1 MHSGG
6 QEAARTAPLHIV
18 EPTLVDS
25 TGHCFSFLDSLCRVA
40 GDYPITVWGG
50 HGARVSF
57 PGNVTVVQFF
67 HRRIRR
73 LQAWWLYRALLRR
86 PGRLFISTAGRSDLI
101 LLDLAS
107 RSAIEPGKVL
117 LYVHWFR
124 ASPAKERQLARLAAR
139 QPEIRILAP
148 TESVCA
154 AFRAA
159 GFRHTR
165 HVPYPVAPISAA
177 PTLNVSQTFRHV
189 LFAGAARRDK
199 GFAEVVAFVDLLS
212 RTNRSIPVSLQTSTQ
227 HYDKTDKSVAA
238 SLERLK
244 TIEYPFLRRYDSTLE
259 PADYRAL
266 FCGAICLQL
275 YSRSDFADRI
285 SGITLDALSHGS
297 PIVALSGTW
306 MAHVVEEFGAGLVV
320 EEPTPDVLLD
330 AVIKLMTSYEHY
342 HRRAWEAGREV
353 QKRHDANLL
362 FQAVTPDPGS
372 ASA

>member
-1 MHSGG
+1 MSLRSGW
-6 QEAARTAPLHIV
+6 QEAATTASLHIV

-25 TGHCFSFLDSLCRVA
+25 TGHCFSFLDSLCRAA
-40 GDYPITVWGG
+40 GDYPITVWGAHESG
-50 HGARVSF
+50 VSF
-57 PGNVTVVQFF
+57 PGNVTVERFF

-86 PGRLFISTAGRSDLI
+86 PGRLFISTAGRSDLV

-107 RSAIEPGKVL
+107 RDAIVPGKVL

-124 ASPAKERQLARLAAR
+124 ASPAKERQLAKLAAR
-139 QPEIRILAP
+139 QPEITILAS

-154 AFRAA
+154 VFRAA
-159 GFRHTR
+159 GFRHTQ
-165 HVPYPVAPISAA
+165 HVPYPVSPITEAPM
-177 PTLNVSQTFRHV
+177 LNASQTFRHV

-199 GFAEVVAFVDLLS
+199 GFAEVVSFVDLLS
-212 RTNRSIPVSLQTSTQ
+212 RTNRNIPVSLQTSTQ
-227 HYDKTDKSVAA
+227 HYDKADKSIAA
-238 SLERLK
+238 SLERLE
-244 TIEYPFLRRYDSTLE
+244 TIEYPFLRRYYSTLGY
-259 PADYRAL
+259 ADYSAL
-266 FCGAICLQL
+266 FRGAICLQL

-306 MAHVVEEFGAGLVV
+306 MARVVEEFGAGLVV

-362 FQAVTPDPGS
+362 FRAVI
-372 ASA
+372 A